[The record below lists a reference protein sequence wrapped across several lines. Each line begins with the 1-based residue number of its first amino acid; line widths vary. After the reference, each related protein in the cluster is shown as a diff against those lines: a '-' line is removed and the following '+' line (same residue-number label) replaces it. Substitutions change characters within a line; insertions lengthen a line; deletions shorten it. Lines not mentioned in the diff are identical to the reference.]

1 MPFWKVVEC
10 EDVDQADIE
19 LQAYKWSPFKSPIY
33 FKPDAHGKI
42 EERIIA
48 AEERSDP
55 NSFRVESRA
64 QFLEGIDT
72 YFEHEAVVKVFEP
85 WNGRKL
91 EEKEAGKHSIE
102 YQIHID
108 PALVNDMFS
117 VMIAHAEDGD
127 RDEFGIRYK
136 HLVVDSYSIYKPKDF
151 PDGKLR
157 YAMILNDIEQMI
169 MKFRPTVV
177 TTDQFNSAYITE
189 TLSSFVHRNSIRC
202 QVYEETATGAKNS
215 KMYECLKFSINTG
228 LVHSYND
235 KLNVKESWRCMLQ
248 AMLEQVQFKKG
259 KIEKPRSQEFGHL
272 DLVDC
277 LAVLC
282 MRLLGDQSQYRQ
294 KLLTNTSFIDSHSVS
309 MSKIQSANINRFAR
323 QSPMSAL
330 YR

>member
-1 MPFWKVVEC
+1 MSFWKVIEC
-10 EDVDQADIE
+10 EDADQATAS
-19 LQAYKWSPFKSPIY
+19 LQAYRWKPFKAPIY
-33 FKPDAHGKI
+33 WKPNASGKI

-72 YFEHEAVVKVFEP
+72 YFEHEAVARVFEP
-85 WNGRKL
+85 WDGRKL
-91 EEKEAGKHSIE
+91 EEQTSGKNSIE

-117 VMIAHAEDGD
+117 VMIAHAEDGKV
-127 RDEFGIRYK
+127 DEFGVRYK
-136 HLVVDSYSIYKPKDF
+136 HLVIDSYSIYKPQDF

-157 YAMILNDIEQMI
+157 YAMILDDIKQMI
-169 MKFRPTVV
+169 MKFRPSTV

-189 TLSSFVHRNSIRC
+189 TLSSFVHRQNIRC
-202 QVYEETATGAKNS
+202 NVYEETATGAKNT

-228 LVHSYND
+228 LVHSYVDSMNM
-235 KLNVKESWRCMLQ
+235 KESWRCMLQ
-248 AMLEQVQFKKG
+248 AMLEQVQFKNG
-259 KIEKPRSQEFGHL
+259 RVEKPRSKEFGHL

-282 MRLLGDQSQYRQ
+282 MRLLGDQSQYRRD
-294 KLLTNTSFIDSHSVS
+294 LLTKSAFIDSKSVS
-309 MSKIQSANINRFAR
+309 LDKIRSADMSKIRSF
-323 QSPMSAL
+323 SPMS
-330 YR
+330 RMR